1 MMSFLSQNRC
11 RSESTTALLLCP
23 KKQQITSLLDQAHRA
38 KNCTMFL
45 FELLGVTDPELLF
58 ELKRYADTTDLCS
71 LDAMIHEHPH
81 IREELLA
88 HFKKHMGTRRRL
100 HVVSDIDDTI
110 YASHLG
116 GRDDSHKVNALYPGV
131 VKMFAA
137 LTSESGFVTLLS
149 ARPKGTASETRSFLQ
164 GHIPEHTMW
173 GTVSNLMKEGAVD
186 KFKQIVHGHGG
197 VGASGVDG
205 FQHMAYKKAVRMKT
219 LGLHYPEM
227 DFVFV
232 GDTGQ
237 GDMLTAQWIL
247 TKGFGISE
255 RVKAVLIHE
264 VLTNGEDDS
273 ERPEPP
279 SKTKTSHRYIPEQI
293 NILKERFSEKVW
305 FFRSY
310 QELAKTKFLQSVAI
324 RLPDED

>member
-1 MMSFLSQNRC
+1 MISFLSHR
-11 RSESTTALLLCP
+11 RSRSQTETALLLCP
-23 KKQQITSLLDQAHRA
+23 KKQEITKLLDRAHHA
-38 KNCTMFL
+38 KDCTMFL

-58 ELKRYADTTDLCS
+58 ELKRYADTTDRCS

-81 IREELLA
+81 ILDDLIA
-88 HFKKHMGTRRRL
+88 HFKNHMGTRRRL

-110 YASHLG
+110 YASHMG
-116 GRDDSHKVNALYPGV
+116 GRDDSHQVKALYPGV
-131 VKMFAA
+131 VQMFAE
-137 LTSESGFVTLLS
+137 LTAESGFVTLLS
-149 ARPKGTASETRSFLQ
+149 ARPKGTASGTRMFLR

-173 GTVSNLMKEGAVD
+173 GSVSNLMKEGAVD
-186 KFKQIVHGHGG
+186 KLNQIVHGHDG

-219 LGLHYPEM
+219 LVSYYPEM

-247 TKGFGISE
+247 TEGFGISE
-255 RVKAVLIHE
+255 RVRAVAIHD
-264 VLTNGEDDS
+264 VFTNGKYDS
-273 ERPEPP
+273 ERSEPP
-279 SKTKTSHRYIPEQI
+279 SQKEKTHRYIPEQI
-293 NILKERFSEKVW
+293 SVLKSRFPTKVW

-310 QELAKTKFLQSVAI
+310 EELAKTEFLQCVLRI
-324 RLPDED
+324 